1 MNLRPRRRG
10 DPEINLT
17 SLIDVVFLLLLF
29 FILTTSFN
37 RESALRIDLP
47 KASEQAA
54 VEEQKPIML
63 SIDAAGEFYVDGRQV
78 VNTQVESLKRVLR
91 AALGERKDPPLI
103 ISADAKTPHQA
114 VVTAMDAARQVGLIH
129 LSIATKE
136 PTGGAQ

>member
-1 MNLRPRRRG
+1 
-10 DPEINLT
+10 
-17 SLIDVVFLLLLF
+17 
-29 FILTTSFN
+29 
-37 RESALRIDLP
+37 
-47 KASEQAA
+47 
-54 VEEQKPIML
+54 ML

-136 PTGGAQ
+136 PAGGAQ

>member
-47 KASEQAA
+47 KASEQAT

-136 PTGGAQ
+136 PAGGAQ

>member
-54 VEEQKPIML
+54 AEEQKPIML

-78 VNTQVESLKRVLR
+78 VNTQVESVKRALR

-103 ISADAKTPHQA
+103 ISADAKTQHQA

-136 PTGGAQ
+136 PAGGAQ

>member
-78 VNTQVESLKRVLR
+78 VNTQVESVKRVLR

-136 PTGGAQ
+136 PAGGAQ

>member
-78 VNTQVESLKRVLR
+78 VNTQVESVKRVLR
-91 AALGERKDPPLI
+91 AAMGERKDPPLI

-136 PTGGAQ
+136 PAGGAQ

>member
-136 PTGGAQ
+136 PAGGAQ

>member
-47 KASEQAA
+47 KASEQAT

-78 VNTQVESLKRVLR
+78 VNTQVESVKRVLR

-136 PTGGAQ
+136 PAGGAQ

>member
-63 SIDAAGEFYVDGRQV
+63 SIDATGEFYVDGRQV
-78 VNTQVESLKRVLR
+78 VNTQVESVKRVLR

-136 PTGGAQ
+136 PAGGAQ

>member
-29 FILTTSFN
+29 FILTTTFN
-37 RESALRIDLP
+37 QQSAIRIDLP
-47 KASEQAA
+47 KASEQAV
-54 VEEQKPIML
+54 VEQPKSITL

-78 VNTQVESLKRVLR
+78 VNTQLDSLKRALR
-91 AALGERKDPPLI
+91 ASLGEQKEPPLI

-129 LSIATKE
+129 LSIAIQE
-136 PTGGAQ
+136 PAAGSR